1 MPSAGTSDTDN
12 GGTILIERSL
22 PPNYSSGKSR
32 SSVELRYQTP
42 KSRLIKQ
49 LKTPP
54 ITGTLTRAALNTV
67 SGYEYILRHGL
78 GTLAEEL
85 PGLRKEPLQAS
96 SKPQWYWS
104 QIPLPTESSPQP
116 QLAKF
121 LYRCPNYS
129 LKNKT
134 ASSTNSAAKIEF
146 LCGEKC
152 N

>member
-1 MPSAGTSDTDN
+1 MPSAGTGDTDN
-12 GGTILIERSL
+12 GGTILMREVYHQTILAERS
-22 PPNYSSGKSR
+22 SI
-32 SSVELRYQTP
+32 ELRYQTP

-49 LKTPP
+49 LKTPL

-134 ASSTNSAAKIEF
+134 ASSTNSAAK
-146 LCGEKC
+146 

>member
-1 MPSAGTSDTDN
+1 M
-12 GGTILIERSL
+12 
-22 PPNYSSGKSR
+22 
-32 SSVELRYQTP
+32 
-42 KSRLIKQ
+42 
-49 LKTPP
+49 TPP
-54 ITGTLTRAALNTV
+54 ITGTLSRAALKTESVDVN
-67 SGYEYILRHGL
+67 ILRHGL

-85 PGLRKEPLQAS
+85 PGLRKEPLQTS
-96 SKPQWYWS
+96 SEPQRYWP
-104 QIPLPTESSPQP
+104 QIPLPTESFPQP

-129 LKNKT
+129 LKNRT